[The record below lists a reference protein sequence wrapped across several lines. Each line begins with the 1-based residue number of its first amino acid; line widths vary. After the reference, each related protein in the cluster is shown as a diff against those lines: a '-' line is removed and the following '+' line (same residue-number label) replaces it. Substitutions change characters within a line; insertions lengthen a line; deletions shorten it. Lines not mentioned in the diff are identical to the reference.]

1 MKENSGSLRV
11 EVSLFVLSPET
22 EHRGE
27 VEVATIEDKKT
38 FYSEYICTILLQV
51 DHKSKIAHE
60 LKFTILH
67 NSKARVIF

>member
-27 VEVATIEDKKT
+27 VEVATIGHELI
-38 FYSEYICTILLQV
+38 FFLLQ
-51 DHKSKIAHE
+51 
-60 LKFTILH
+60 LQ
-67 NSKARVIF
+67 